1 MTPEMETNTKV
12 WHYITKVADMWLMG
26 VCLFEMLNFD
36 KPIDEKLA
44 ITQSIEYVKQK
55 QRNREFRFHKRVAD
69 VL

>member
-1 MTPEMETNTKV
+1 MEANTKV
-12 WHYITKVADMWLMG
+12 WPYVTKVADMWSMG
-26 VCLFEMLNFD
+26 VCLFEMFNFD
-36 KPIDEKLA
+36 KSINEKLA